1 MLMKMIAEDKAKKEK
16 GENEKEE
23 TKMAPSVNPISEK
36 DITSILKVPEEK
48 KSDEEKEKEKDSDG
62 SDSSSQTK
70 SVTFK
75 GADQETTSGETK
87 QIKL

>member
-1 MLMKMIAEDKAKKEK
+1 MLMKMVAEKKAKGEGESEK
-16 GENEKEE
+16 EKEE
-23 TKMAPSVNPISEK
+23 TKLAPSVNPISEK
-36 DITSILKVPEEK
+36 DVTSILKVPEDK
-48 KSDEEKEKEKDSDG
+48 KSDEEKEKDSDG